1 MKRIFVLCG
10 MVALLAACNK
20 EDNNGKLDPNA
31 MIALNP
37 APGVKAD
44 DPVHLTA
51 REIVE
56 QTYYMSFINPRL
68 GSSPELRRGFSDS
81 QRDLVNNRL
90 LMFGT
95 DIIDAFGYHT
105 TFIEGENMVLVR
117 MQGDDPDL
125 EKRVRDT
132 IAYIPNSVLREA
144 ETKIK
149 AAYDQGD
156 YTTCYSLF
164 DKAFTFTPI
173 TGAEWEALKAEGKN

>member
-56 QTYYMSFINPRL
+56 QTAYLSAEDRDGQPDC
-68 GSSPELRRGFSDS
+68 RRGFADH

-90 LMFGT
+90 LMYGT
-95 DIIDAFGYHT
+95 DIIDQNGEYVPG
-105 TFIEGENMVLVR
+105 FIESKDAILIR
-117 MQGDDPDL
+117 HLPSPDPN
-125 EKRVRDT
+125 EKVRDT

-144 ETKIK
+144 EMKIK

-156 YTTCYSLF
+156 YATCYSLF
-164 DKAFTFTPI
+164 DKAFTFMPI